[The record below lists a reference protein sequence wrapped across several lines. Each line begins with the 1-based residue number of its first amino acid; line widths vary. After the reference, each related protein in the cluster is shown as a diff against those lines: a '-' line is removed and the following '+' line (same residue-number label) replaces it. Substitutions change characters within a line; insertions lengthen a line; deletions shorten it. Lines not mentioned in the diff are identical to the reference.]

1 MLCLITLEEIRIIR
15 ELLLELCSI
24 ADQGECFEDEVE
36 EVLDILESLKKYDS
50 DLFFQFIKD
59 QQQGI

>member
-15 ELLLELCSI
+15 ELLLELSSI
-24 ADQGECFEDEVE
+24 VDQEECFEDEVDE
-36 EVLDILESLKKYDS
+36 ALDILESLKKYDS
-50 DLFFQFIKD
+50 DLFFQFITD